1 MDIQKLTNLK
11 TEIENIDKIHHIKIL
26 QILINNDV
34 KYSENRNGIFVNMNS
49 FNDKTIGEIQTML
62 LYIKEQEKNLNDI
75 ENINFIKKELKLK
88 KIQSIKIKKGDY
100 EIEISSSENVNY
112 QRIQQISSQDE
123 NSQKILLR
131 SNFCISLNKLSIFCS
146 SL

>member
-75 ENINFIKKELKLK
+75 ENIKHELNN
-88 KIQSIKIKKGDY
+88 DY
-100 EIEISSSENVNY
+100 F
-112 QRIQQISSQDE
+112 
-123 NSQKILLR
+123 
-131 SNFCISLNKLSIFCS
+131 SNNNKDNLTGICKS
-146 SL
+146 